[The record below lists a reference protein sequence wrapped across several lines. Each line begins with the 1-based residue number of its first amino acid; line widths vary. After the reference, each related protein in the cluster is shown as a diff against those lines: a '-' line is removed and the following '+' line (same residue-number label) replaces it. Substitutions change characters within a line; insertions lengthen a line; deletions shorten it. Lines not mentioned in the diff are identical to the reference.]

1 MDSCLV
7 QKAINYNLAD
17 IGENQKLYKYYNS
30 VSHSD
35 SDPNPNLNQNQNR
48 NFDPKF
54 IVTLVEKSLQLLY
67 GLETSFR
74 RDFHTP
80 KDFISDFYNKTDI
93 IKKVLLFSLKTLNC
107 IQIEITNNTTRNIPN
122 IRNIQ
127 DVHAKLKNNIITYLL
142 LIEEPSRLLSFFVY
156 ECYFEN
162 KT

>member
-1 MDSCLV
+1 MASCLV

-30 VSHSD
+30 ISHM
-35 SDPNPNLNQNQNR
+35 NP

-54 IVTLVEKSLQLLY
+54 IITLVEKSLQLLY

-107 IQIEITNNTTRNIPN
+107 IHQIEITNNPTRNIPN
-122 IRNIQ
+122 MQ
-127 DVHAKLKNNIITYLL
+127 DVYAKLKNNIITYLL

-156 ECYFEN
+156 ECYFDN